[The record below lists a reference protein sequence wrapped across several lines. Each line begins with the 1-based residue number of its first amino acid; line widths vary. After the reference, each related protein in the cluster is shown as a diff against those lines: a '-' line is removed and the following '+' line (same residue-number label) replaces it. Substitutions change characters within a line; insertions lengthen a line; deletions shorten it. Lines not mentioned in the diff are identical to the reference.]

1 MANKRG
7 GEGSNLGLIMTL
19 VFFILTTVV
28 LGVTTYMGYSEV
40 DKAVEAKKGAEKKAL
55 DLEKEKDLYRFGYR
69 VCREYMG
76 HSVVGDKDRQLL
88 AQEKDQFDKG
98 SLPYA
103 GAAGGAGEELK
114 ALLNK
119 FKSDMPWNGATE
131 MSPLATYESRL
142 RAKDKMYATLAR
154 AADRLSG
161 EKNEAEEKAKNLQTR
176 LDDEQ
181 KAFRTAVVDLAKKAD
196 ADRNTDRKE
205 IDDLR
210 TYLKDAN
217 EKLNRMALAKSD
229 VEKERDK
236 LASGLKTEKSTV
248 SRTLKDL
255 REVREDRD
263 RLKDDVTVLSEKYGF
278 DRGAQE
284 AERFDARATDELK
297 NWKKDWKIV
306 MLDRRG
312 TMPYINLGSAD
323 KLQPQTTFSI
333 HSRSLDGKMTL
344 TPKGT
349 LEVVRVIGP
358 HLARARV
365 TSTRDP
371 KSDPIVKGDALFS
384 ATWDPDRPKH
394 VAILGLVDLG
404 GEGVESSDDFRK
416 LLTRQG
422 VVVDAY
428 IDTKNAKTPALKG
441 DVTSRTDYLILGD
454 NLDAARSDKRNDKEF
469 VTRFDKINQ
478 ELKQKAQN
486 NGVTV
491 LTLRRYLD
499 MIGYKP
505 PKVSTTSEYRR

>member
-1 MANKRG
+1 MAKKRG

-40 DKAVEAKKGAEKKAL
+40 DKAVEAKKGAEKKAADL
-55 DLEKEKDLYRFGYR
+55 DKEKDFYRFAYR
-69 VCREYMG
+69 VSREYMG
-76 HSVVGDKDRQLL
+76 HSVVGEKDRQLL

-98 SLPYA
+98 SLAYA
-103 GAAGGAGEELK
+103 SAAGGAGEELK
-114 ALLNK
+114 AFLTK
-119 FKSDMPWNGATE
+119 VKGDMPWNGATE
-131 MSPLATYESRL
+131 MSPLATYETRL
-142 RAKDKMYATLAR
+142 QAKDKMYATLAR
-154 AADRLSG
+154 TADRLAS
-161 EKNEAEEKAKNLQTR
+161 EKNEQEEKVKNLQTR
-176 LDDEQ
+176 LDDAKRIFDTQ
-181 KAFRTAVVDLAKKAD
+181 VVDLRKKAND
-196 ADRNTDRKE
+196 DRNTDRKE
-205 IDDLR
+205 IEDLR

-217 EKLNRMALAKSD
+217 EKLGRMALAKAD

-236 LASGLKTEKSTV
+236 LASAYKTEKSKM
-248 SRTLKDL
+248 SMTLRDL
-255 REVREDRD
+255 RDVREDRD

-284 AERFDARATDELK
+284 AERLDARATEELK
-297 NWKKDWKIV
+297 NWKKDWKVIL
-306 MLDRRG
+306 LDRRG

-371 KSDPIVKGDALFS
+371 KNDPIVKGDALFS

-394 VAILGLVDLG
+394 VAIVGLVDLG
-404 GEGVESSDDFRK
+404 GEGVESSEDFRK

-428 IDTKNAKTPALKG
+428 IDTKNAKAPALKG

-454 NLDAARSDKRNDKEF
+454 SLDGARSDKKNDKEF
-469 VTRFDKINQ
+469 TTRFDKLNQ
-478 ELKQKAQN
+478 ELKLKAQN
-486 NGVTV
+486 NGVTI